1 MALELVQGPVKVFER
16 DVETRGHISSSGGRV
31 QGQINSFR
39 AVTLEMDGQVVTL
52 RHQDPIVVA
61 DGDWVV
67 AVGTRKSNGLHSSV
81 FANRSRQTRTR
92 APATL
97 MFILAGILMLLGLLL
112 LIFIIGI
119 VPIAFGGLVLFQGN
133 RMRQANAMLDDAL
146 SRPMPAV
153 AS

>member
-1 MALELVQGPVKVFER
+1 MALELVQGPVKIFER

-39 AVTLEMDGQVVTL
+39 AVTLDMGGQVVTL

-67 AVGTRKSNGLHSSV
+67 AVGTRKSNGIHSSV
-81 FANRSRQTRTR
+81 FANRNRQTRTH

-97 MFILAGILMLLGLLL
+97 MFVLAGILILLGIMT
-112 LIFIIGI
+112 LIFLIG
-119 VPIAFGGLVLFQGN
+119 VFFLAFGGLVLFQGN
-133 RMRQANAMLDDAL
+133 RMRQANAMLDEAL
-146 SRPMPAV
+146 SRPLPAG
-153 AS
+153 AG